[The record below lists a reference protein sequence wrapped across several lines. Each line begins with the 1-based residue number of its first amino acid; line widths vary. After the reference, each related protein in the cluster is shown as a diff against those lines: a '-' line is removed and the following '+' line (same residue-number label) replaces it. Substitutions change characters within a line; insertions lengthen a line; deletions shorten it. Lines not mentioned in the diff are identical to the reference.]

1 MMGWL
6 TCSPWRPLCSR
17 WAGWSFSR
25 LRMLGSAP
33 RLSSSRRISAWWG
46 LPWRP
51 AAMCKAVWPWAYREQ
66 LQHDSEGLQSG
77 VCTVRQMFV
86 HSHRPEKTQAYLKS
100 TSECHVRVGLT
111 FKLTK
116 SFMFCRGILS
126 RYRTRSTFPSL
137 TAKCSTVLL
146 LLISWNWEL
155 EVMERTEWNHKTKPQ
170 VRLRSLV
177 SNTKERLGRGKLSQT
192 DDIIVVR

>member
-33 RLSSSRRISAWWG
+33 RLSSSRRISSWWG

-77 VCTVRQMFV
+77 VCTVRPMFV
-86 HSHRPEKTQAYLKS
+86 HSHRPEKTQAHLKS

-146 LLISWNWEL
+146 LLISWNWRIGSDGKNR
-155 EVMERTEWNHKTKPQ
+155 MKPQ
-170 VRLRSLV
+170 DK
-177 SNTKERLGRGKLSQT
+177 TTSQT
-192 DDIIVVR
+192 EKFSVKHKRATREGETKLNWWHHRS